1 MKKIFS
7 GIFFSPISFSRSFCE
22 GQTNNTRLIHNT
34 QLLRLVRRP
43 WCDHWWFK
51 EEIWD
56 TAENPAPLISNIQY
70 YASFFLHQNLT
81 ISCRTTD
88 KQERT
93 IADACR
99 KTLITVYL
107 RRLYFPSALTVIAA
121 NCPDDSAWASLTRW
135 RLSADVLLS
144 SFCLDYRHSKSP
156 RLHES
161 CSTDCE
167 IWNMKYE
174 KWKLPASPVSLSFQ
188 TESAEEVLEKNSM
201 YMHKH
206 FCRNWF
212 LGINPSFFFFYCA
225 SFIIWYFS
233 SPQIFWCKSGRIWG
247 KILWW
252 LNWIKHI
259 VEHHFHRLIKY
270 KSSLSCRIFRRNVL
284 FRLCVWHNC
293 HVFPF
298 EQFFVVALIEF

>member
-34 QLLRLVRRP
+34 ELLRLVRRP

-70 YASFFLHQNLT
+70 CASFFLHQNLT

-174 KWKLPASPVSLSFQ
+174 IWKMKTAGFTCLPVISDRVGGRGFGEEFNVYAQ
-188 TESAEEVLEKNSM
+188 T
-201 YMHKH
+201 
-206 FCRNWF
+206 F
-212 LGINPSFFFFYCA
+212 LQELIFGNQSFFFFFLLC
-225 SFIIWYFS
+225 
-233 SPQIFWCKSGRIWG
+233 QLHNLIFFFTSD
-247 KILWW
+247 ILM
-252 LNWIKHI
+252 
-259 VEHHFHRLIKY
+259 
-270 KSSLSCRIFRRNVL
+270 
-284 FRLCVWHNC
+284 
-293 HVFPF
+293 
-298 EQFFVVALIEF
+298 